1 MSNTVKEEVV
11 AKEEEVKE
19 ETVSKK
25 DYETLYN
32 QAVELQQRYERLAKL
47 YNLVLE
53 NFLSGK

>member
-11 AKEEEVKE
+11 AKEEVKE

-32 QAVELQQRYERLAKL
+32 QAVELQQRYEKLAKL

>member
-11 AKEEEVKE
+11 DKEEVKE

-32 QAVELQQRYERLAKL
+32 QAVELQQRYEKLAKI